1 MNVVEAQNVTC
12 HVDREL
18 MYVRIVVVRKVELT
32 QPLSTQ
38 QNSQTSPFLKLPGE
52 IRNRIYHFA
61 FCNMVLRVLPP
72 LGSLSVLM
80 TEQDLAFSTT
90 YRQIYYEAT
99 PIFYE
104 LAEFRIIDLDK
115 LERFFDCVHARYRSH
130 IRSVTIWWPDFQRKY
145 IPQNQ
150 YAGPQIRCQQP
161 FPNLDQIVVRKGGH
175 GRTWREWSAAKDPQI
190 YRKGGEGEEDSK
202 IELVFRN

>member
-90 YRQIYYEAT
+90 YRPIYYEAT
-99 PIFYE
+99 PISTSWPSSVSSTWTNWSVF
-104 LAEFRIIDLDK
+104 LIVSMRDIDLIFG
-115 LERFFDCVHARYRSH
+115 L
-130 IRSVTIWWPDFQRKY
+130 
-145 IPQNQ
+145 
-150 YAGPQIRCQQP
+150 
-161 FPNLDQIVVRKGGH
+161 
-175 GRTWREWSAAKDPQI
+175 
-190 YRKGGEGEEDSK
+190 
-202 IELVFRN
+202 